1 MPKSTKK
8 TKAQA
13 SEGEEPADIPFE
25 EALGQLEELV
35 RDMEAENVPL
45 EELMEKYE
53 QGTRLH
59 RICEKRLDEAQ
70 GRIEMIRKK
79 RGGGSELEPFGEEPA
94 EPSGDGAPSSNEP
107 SGAHADQDSQQD
119 GELF

>member
-1 MPKSTKK
+1 MPESTNPSDPP
-8 TKAQA
+8 A
-13 SEGEEPADIPFE
+13 SEGEEPGDLPFE

-70 GRIEMIRKK
+70 GRIEIIRKK
-79 RGGGSELEPFGEEPA
+79 RDGSAELEAFGEKAASGDRDTPDADEPA
-94 EPSGDGAPSSNEP
+94 
-107 SGAHADQDSQQD
+107 QDRNDESSQQD